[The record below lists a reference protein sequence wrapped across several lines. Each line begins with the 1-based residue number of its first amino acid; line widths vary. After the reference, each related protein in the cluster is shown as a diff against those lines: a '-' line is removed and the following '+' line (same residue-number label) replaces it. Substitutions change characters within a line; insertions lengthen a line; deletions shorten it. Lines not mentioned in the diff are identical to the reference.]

1 MVALEIQSLDK
12 MVFNNRHMIFL
23 LQFSVKS
30 LNTCIH
36 GFWFS
41 LFLPYNKKYK
51 YPFGFCKPVQKL
63 TIFSL
68 QNHSTHLHIHV
79 LEGGQLNILHLL

>member
-12 MVFNNRHMIFL
+12 MVFNNRRMIFL

-63 TIFSL
+63 LLFVHYRTI
-68 QNHSTHLHIHV
+68 QHIYTYMY
-79 LEGGQLNILHLL
+79 